1 MNSENPFER
10 SRLRDRL
17 KEVFILAV
25 FTIAIAIISIAA
37 MNLLAFPVTVFAVRH
52 KAAFNIIFKFLAI
65 AGIFALLVSLVLV
78 TGFRLRK
85 AGLSTGYTARYMLR
99 KPLYYLTLFFTY
111 TAVTAIIIY
120 FLYVMLSNNYYF
132 LYTLTNK

>member
-1 MNSENPFER
+1 MNSENPFEQ

-25 FTIAIAIISIAA
+25 FTIAIAVISIVA
-37 MNLLAFPVTVFAVRH
+37 MNLLVFPVTVFAIGH
-52 KAAFNIIFKFLAI
+52 KAAFNIVFKFLGI
-65 AGIFALLVSLVLV
+65 TGIFAFLFSMVLV

-85 AGLSTGYTARYMLR
+85 AGLSAGNMVVYMLR
-99 KPLYYLTLFFTY
+99 RPLYYCMLFFTY
-111 TAVTAIIIY
+111 TAVTSIILY